1 MFEWPNERG
10 AKPADGGESVMELAF
25 WNNPTALI
33 IVMVLVLLLFG
44 GSKIPEMMRGLGS
57 GMREFKKGMNDQ
69 DDELDRDKREKEEQE
84 KRIRARVEEEM
95 RREDEARRQ
104 KGVS

>member
-1 MFEWPNERG
+1 M
-10 AKPADGGESVMELAF
+10 K
-25 WNNPTALI
+25 
-33 IVMVLVLLLFG
+33 
-44 GSKIPEMMRGLGS
+44 
-57 GMREFKKGMNDQ
+57 EFKKGMSDTG
-69 DDELDRDKREKEEQE
+69 DDELDRDAREKAEQE

>member
-1 MFEWPNERG
+1 
-10 AKPADGGESVMELAF
+10 MELAM

-33 IVMVLVLLLFG
+33 VVAVLVLLLFG
-44 GSKIPEMMRGLGS
+44 GSKIPEMMRGLGT
-57 GMREFKKGMNDQ
+57 GMKEFKKGMNDQ
-69 DDELDRDKREKEEQE
+69 DDELDRDAREKAEQE
-84 KRIRARVEEEM
+84 KRVRARVEEEM

>member
-1 MFEWPNERG
+1 
-10 AKPADGGESVMELAF
+10 MELAM
-25 WNNPTALI
+25 WNNPTGLI
-33 IVMVLVLLLFG
+33 IVAVLVLLLFG

-57 GMREFKKGMNDQ
+57 GMREFKKGMNEQ
-69 DDELDRDKREKEEQE
+69 DDELDRDAKEKAEKE
-84 KRIRARVEEEM
+84 RLIRARVEEEM